1 MCIASKEMP
10 SIARRALAALAV
22 LGCALAASAQDA
34 YPSKP
39 IRIIVPF
46 LPGPAPDAV
55 ARLAGE
61 ELSRRVGQPVLV
73 ENKTGAGGTIGAE
86 FVAKSAPD
94 GYTLLLA
101 TEAPLGIS
109 PVIYSNL
116 GYDPVKDFE
125 PISLLATSGF
135 FMVACPSLPAKSVA
149 DLRAIAAQ
157 RKLSYASS
165 GVGSYH
171 HLTGEM
177 IKKRGGFDMTHV
189 PYKGA
194 AAAIVDV
201 MNCSVDL
208 GFVAVGSA
216 LAQVKSGAAKYKV
229 LAVTTK
235 NRDPQTPDIPT
246 IQESGIPGVDMEG
259 YYALL
264 APKGTPKPVI
274 DKLSAELQAVMR
286 TKAVADR
293 ISQMGMH
300 VVASTP
306 QQFAARIAA
315 DLTKFQALAKE
326 VNLQTQ

>member
-1 MCIASKEMP
+1 MR

-22 LGCALAASAQDA
+22 LGCALSASAQDP

-61 ELSRRVGQPVLV
+61 ELSKRVGQPVVV

-109 PVIYSNL
+109 PVIYKDL

-125 PISLLATSGF
+125 PISLLSTSGF

-149 DLRAIAAQ
+149 DLKGIASQ

-201 MNCSVDL
+201 MNCSVDV

-216 LAQVKSGAAKYKV
+216 LAQVKSGAAKFKV

-235 NRDPQTPDIPT
+235 NRDPETPDIPT

-274 DKLSAELQAVMR
+274 DKLYAELREVMR
-286 TKAVADR
+286 TKSVADR
-293 ISQMGMH
+293 ISHMGMH

-306 QQFAARIAA
+306 QQGAARIAA
-315 DLTKFQALAKE
+315 DLSQFPALAK
-326 VNLQTQ
+326 